1 MSEEYILDTLSLD
14 MLRDNAFPCDV
25 YVADITDYFNLDRGN
40 VKSVM
45 DMYVRS
51 GYKSCIRDSRLAR
64 VIGVECSGETVALS
78 VGDRAVV
85 VRYCGEELLE
95 TASEFP
101 DSGKIKLYRV
111 IISYPNT
118 PIYYH

>member
-1 MSEEYILDTLSLD
+1 MGEYILDTLSLD
-14 MLRDNAFPCDV
+14 MLRDSAFPCDV

-45 DMYVRS
+45 DMYVQS

-64 VIGVECSGETVALS
+64 VIGVDYSGETVELS

-85 VRYCGEELLE
+85 VQYCGGELSEEAFKL
-95 TASEFP
+95 P
-101 DSGKIKLYRV
+101 DGGKIKLYRV

-118 PIYYH
+118 PI

>member
-14 MLRDNAFPCDV
+14 MLRDSAFPCDV

-64 VIGVECSGETVALS
+64 VIGVDCDDETVELS

-85 VRYCGEELLE
+85 VRYCGGELSEE
-95 TASEFP
+95 ASELP
-101 DSGKIKLYRV
+101 DGGKIKLYRV
-111 IISYPNT
+111 IVSYPNT